1 MGFSMDQLQISV
13 VVSVYNEEEMIGL
26 FWNELSAEIG
36 RNDIPWNFEVI
47 FVNDGSTD
55 NTASLLD
62 ELSAKNKNVKVI
74 HFSRNFGHECTMLA
88 GIDHA
93 GGDAVICMDS
103 DLQHPPSCL
112 KDMIRAF
119 SEGAE
124 VVTMKRVSNGNKA
137 FGANITSRIFYRLIN
152 SLSDY
157 KFEPHASDFFLV
169 SARVAKIIAR
179 QYPERTRFLR
189 GLIQSVGFRQA
200 SLEYSSPERAA
211 GKSKYSLS
219 RLFFLSFSAIAS
231 FSHIPLRLGLGI
243 GLIFGFISFLI
254 GAYSIAMHFLGSPM
268 SGYTTIVVLLSFGFA
283 LMFVVMGI
291 IGEYIG
297 YLFSEAKK
305 RPLFIIDR
313 VSVHKDHAR
322 IADRVE
328 KKEKLSGPD

>member
-1 MGFSMDQLQISV
+1 MDQLYISL
-13 VVSVYNEEEMIGL
+13 VVSVYNEEEMIRL
-26 FWNELSAEIG
+26 FWNQLSGEIG
-36 RNDIPWNFEVI
+36 RKEMPCKFEVI

-55 NTASLLD
+55 NSASLLD
-62 ELSAKNKNVKVI
+62 ELAAGNKNVKVI

-119 SEGAE
+119 SDGAG
-124 VVTMKRVSNGNKA
+124 VVTMKRVSSENKA
-137 FGANITSRIFYRLIN
+137 FGGNIASRMFYRLIN

-157 KFEPHASDFFLV
+157 KFEPNASDFFLI
-169 SARVAKIIAR
+169 SARVAEIIAR

-189 GLIQSVGFRQA
+189 GLIQSVGFRQV

-243 GLIFGFISFLI
+243 GLIFGLLSFLI
-254 GAYSIAMHFLGSPM
+254 GAYSIVMHFLGNPM

-297 YLFSEAKK
+297 YLFSEVKK

-313 VSVHKDHAR
+313 ISGHKDHAGT
-322 IADRVE
+322 IDRN
-328 KKEKLSGPD
+328 KMKEKLSGPE